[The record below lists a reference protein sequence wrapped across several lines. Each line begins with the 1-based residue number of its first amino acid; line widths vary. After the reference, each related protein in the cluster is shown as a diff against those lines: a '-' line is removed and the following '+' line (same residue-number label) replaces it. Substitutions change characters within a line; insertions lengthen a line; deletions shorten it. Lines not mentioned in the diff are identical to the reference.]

1 MTENNNA
8 IKVEVVPGVEAEI
21 TDIDKATQA
30 AEEDIKKAE
39 IAAVPGHT
47 DEEEVAVPMGT
58 ASLADIV
65 TGNVP
70 APTEEEIAAAVE
82 ENNKPFKIRAKEKLE
97 EELKKAKDKS
107 FAEPVMEYLLKR
119 CTEDDGLA
127 EDVCQKHKT
136 WEKCFKYIYE
146 SARKLAKGSNSCAV
160 RNDVVYE
167 WAEDY
172 YHMDDKAE
180 EEKRAKEKAE
190 REKKQKEDQKKRIEG
205 MEKRKAAKSN
215 EASPA
220 PKANAKNEAEPKAA
234 PAEKPKK
241 NNKDMDG
248 QMDLFSLMGL

>member
-8 IKVEVVPGVEAEI
+8 IKIEVIPGVEAEI
-21 TDIDKATQA
+21 V
-30 AEEDIKKAE
+30 
-39 IAAVPGHT
+39 AVPGHT
-47 DEEEVAVPMGT
+47 NEEEVAVPMGT

-107 FAEPVMEYLLKR
+107 FAEPVIEYLLKR
-119 CTEDDGLA
+119 CAEDDGLS
-127 EDVCQKHKT
+127 EDVCQNHKT
-136 WEKCFKYIYE
+136 WEKCFKFIYE

-180 EEKRAKEKAE
+180 EEKRLKEAAEKKKKETEKKKEKVVTT
-190 REKKQKEDQKKRIEG
+190 KENKARADYDTA
-205 MEKRKAAKSN
+205 RK
-215 EASPA
+215 SPA
-220 PKANAKNEAEPKAA
+220 DNHKLSEEEIAAMDKKEAPKPK
-234 PAEKPKK
+234 PQPKK

-248 QMDLFSLMGL
+248 QMDLFSLMGM